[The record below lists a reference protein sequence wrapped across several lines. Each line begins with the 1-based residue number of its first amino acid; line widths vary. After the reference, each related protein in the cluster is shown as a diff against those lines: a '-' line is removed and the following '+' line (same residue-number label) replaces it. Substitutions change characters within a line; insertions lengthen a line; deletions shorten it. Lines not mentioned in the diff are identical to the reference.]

1 MKLKDLFIGPLAPVF
16 SHVIVLVILALMF
29 VVSLRLYMDRRK
41 KGYLSMTISL
51 TILIIHYLLMIYF
64 DFSDRSNGIDA
75 YVSMLLNMV
84 SFVLVNMGVFQIYNR
99 TKRKHYLFF
108 YGLIAGGF
116 IISLLHFYVPGI
128 YHAGERQVHL
138 LQGVGMELYMFVLI
152 FLYFY
157 LIPPVIGQQ
166 VKYQFALSIYFM
178 NQITHILNAYM
189 FEASQ
194 PFLSIVENMLPIVFY
209 FLLFL
214 LLFERVVELIQAIYN
229 SSITDGLTYL
239 FNRKYFSNRVS
250 QYIVRNLP
258 ISILFSDIDN
268 FKKLNDTKGHQMGDK
283 VLKQVAAI
291 MKEESEDFGIAGRYG
306 GEEIVVMIT
315 DPSVNMDAFAER
327 VRQRVEDE
335 TLVTVSLGYSKYDRG
350 MTAEQLIKQADDAM
364 YQAKTTGKNKVVRY
378 G

>member
-1 MKLKDLFIGPLAPVF
+1 LEEPMKLKDLFIGPLAPVF

-64 DFSDRSNGIDA
+64 DFSNRSNGIDA

-178 NQITHILNAYM
+178 NQITHIMNAYM

-209 FLLFL
+209 FMLFL
-214 LLFERVVELIQAIYN
+214 LLFDRVVEFIQAIYN
-229 SSITDGLTYL
+229 SSITDGLTHL

-250 QYIVRNLP
+250 Q
-258 ISILFSDIDN
+258 
-268 FKKLNDTKGHQMGDK
+268 
-283 VLKQVAAI
+283 
-291 MKEESEDFGIAGRYG
+291 
-306 GEEIVVMIT
+306 
-315 DPSVNMDAFAER
+315 
-327 VRQRVEDE
+327 
-335 TLVTVSLGYSKYDRG
+335 
-350 MTAEQLIKQADDAM
+350 
-364 YQAKTTGKNKVVRY
+364 
-378 G
+378 

>member
-1 MKLKDLFIGPLAPVF
+1 MKLKDLFIGPLAPLF

-51 TILIIHYLLMIYF
+51 TILIIHYLLLIYF
-64 DFSDRSNGIDA
+64 DFSDMSNGIDA

-84 SFVLVNMGVFQIYNR
+84 SFVLVNMGIFQIYNR

-108 YGLIAGGF
+108 YGLIAVGF
-116 IISLLHFYVPGI
+116 TISLLYFYVPGM
-128 YHAGERQVHL
+128 YHAEARQVHL

-157 LIPPVIGQQ
+157 LIPPKIGQQ

-178 NQITHILNAYM
+178 KQITHILNAYM
-189 FEASQ
+189 IEASQ
-194 PFLSIVENMLPIVFY
+194 PFLSIVENLLPIVYY
-209 FLLFL
+209 FLLYL

-229 SSITDGLTYL
+229 SSITDGLTHL
-239 FNRKYFSNRVS
+239 FNRKYFSKRVS
-250 QYIVRNLP
+250 QYIERNLP

-268 FKKLNDTKGHQMGDK
+268 FKKLNDTKGHQMGDN

-291 MKEESEDFGIAGRYG
+291 MREESEDLGIAGRYG
-306 GEEIVVMIT
+306 GEEIVLMIT
-315 DPSVNMDAFAER
+315 DPSVDMDALAER
-327 VRQRVEDE
+327 VRQRVEAE

-364 YQAKTTGKNKVVRY
+364 YKAKTTGKNKVVRY

>member
-16 SHVIVLVILALMF
+16 SHVIVLVILVLMF

-64 DFSDRSNGIDA
+64 DFSSRSNGIDA

>member
-16 SHVIVLVILALMF
+16 SHVIVLVILVLMF

-64 DFSDRSNGIDA
+64 DFSNRSNGIDA

>member
-16 SHVIVLVILALMF
+16 SHVIVLVIVALMF
-29 VVSLRLYMDRRK
+29 VVSLRLYVDRRK

-51 TILIIHYLLMIYF
+51 TILIIQYLLRIYF
-64 DFSDRSNGIDA
+64 DFSDMSDGIDV

-84 SFVLVNMGVFQIYNR
+84 SLVLVNMGIFQIYNR
-99 TKRKHYLFF
+99 TKRKHNLFF

-116 IISLLHFYVPGI
+116 VISLLHYYVPGI

-138 LQGVGMELYMFVLI
+138 LQGVGIELYMFVLI
-152 FLYFY
+152 FLFFY

-250 QYIVRNLP
+250 QYIGRNLP

-268 FKKLNDTKGHQMGDK
+268 FKKLNDTKGHQMGDN
-283 VLKQVAAI
+283 VLKHVAAI

-306 GEEIVVMIT
+306 GEEIVVLIT

-327 VRQRVEDE
+327 VRQRVEEE
-335 TLVTVSLGYSKYDRG
+335 TLVTVSLGYSKNDRG
-350 MTAEQLIKQADDAM
+350 VTAEQLIKQADEAM
-364 YQAKTTGKNKVVRY
+364 YKAKTTGKNKVVRY